1 MQAESPGPSPH
12 WLATPSGKSRA
23 RGIGLPFP
31 GIPGPFNAITDV
43 AGVAVGYSTIIRG
56 DGPLVVGQG
65 PVRTGVTAILPR
77 GHDGLHIPC
86 AAGFHA
92 LNGNGEMT
100 GTIWIEE
107 SGELESPITI
117 TNTHSCGIAR
127 DATVRWLL
135 PRLRGLAD
143 SWGLP
148 VAAETF
154 DGDLNDIN
162 GFHVTA
168 EHVFEALDGARSG
181 PLDQG
186 SVGGGTG
193 MICYD
198 FKGGSGTASRIVRTA
213 GADHTVGVFVQSNF
227 GLRHQCTILGAPVG
241 RHIPEDLLRGKPAG
255 SIIVVV
261 ATDAPL
267 GGHQAKKLARR
278 VPLGMARTGAIGHDS
293 SGDIFLAFSTANADA
308 FASPPGRTRHIEQLA
323 NADLNP
329 LYEGVIEATEEAIID
344 SMVANETMI
353 GRDSAVSIAL
363 PHGELVEVMRQ
374 YGRM

>member
-1 MQAESPGPSPH
+1 MSSPH
-12 WLATPSGKSRA
+12 WRATPSGRV
-23 RGIGLPFP
+23 RGRGLGLPFP
-31 GIPGPFNAITDV
+31 GEPGPFNAITDV
-43 AGVAVGYSTIIRG
+43 AGVEVGYATIIRG

-77 GHDGLHIPC
+77 GRDGLGIPC
-86 AAGFHA
+86 AAGFWS

-107 SGELESPITI
+107 SGELDMPVTI
-117 TNTHSCGIAR
+117 TNTHSCGVAR
-127 DATVRWLL
+127 DATLRWLQ
-135 PRLRGLAD
+135 PRLAGLAD

-168 EHVFEALDGARSG
+168 DHVFEALDGAKG
-181 PLDQG
+181 GALEQG

-198 FKGGSGTASRIVRTA
+198 FKGGSGTASRRVQAA
-213 GADHTVGVFVQSNF
+213 GEGWTVGVFVQSNF
-227 GLRHQCTILGAPVG
+227 GRRAECTILGVPVG
-241 RHIPEDLLRGKPAG
+241 RHIAHGLLRGRPAG

-267 GGHQAKKLARR
+267 GGHQVRKLARR
-278 VPLGMARTGAIGHDS
+278 VALGMARTGALGHDS
-293 SGDIFLAFSTANADA
+293 SGDIFLAFSTANAGAYAAPRGSLRRLDM
-308 FASPPGRTRHIEQLA
+308 LA
-323 NADLNP
+323 NADIDP
-329 LYEGVIEATEEAIID
+329 LYEGVVEATEEAIAD
-344 SMVANETMI
+344 SMIANATMV
-353 GRDSAVSIAL
+353 GRDGATSIAL
-363 PHGELVEVMRQ
+363 PHDRLLDLMRR